1 MTDLVLIPMFP
12 LSIFPLPGELVPLH
26 IFEPRYR
33 QLLQD
38 AETRDISFGIY
49 FNHVSNTNKLGSLV
63 KLESVL
69 KRYSGG
75 ESGIVVKCHDLLQL
89 KTLYRTYRDKLYPG
103 ADVHLMEVDTITP
116 VTPALVERYQQYMQL
131 MNVSAQ
137 PKKVSAFHIA
147 NELNMDLETKLK
159 FANLATEKKETFLS
173 NQLHYH
179 LQILEKTEKSRDVFH
194 LN

>member
-49 FNHVSNTNKLGSLV
+49 FNHISNTNKLGSLV

-69 KRYSGG
+69 KRYAGG
-75 ESGIVVKCHDLLQL
+75 E
-89 KTLYRTYRDKLYPG
+89 
-103 ADVHLMEVDTITP
+103 
-116 VTPALVERYQQYMQL
+116 
-131 MNVSAQ
+131 
-137 PKKVSAFHIA
+137 
-147 NELNMDLETKLK
+147 
-159 FANLATEKKETFLS
+159 
-173 NQLHYH
+173 
-179 LQILEKTEKSRDVFH
+179 
-194 LN
+194 